1 MKYCIVID
9 FDISGE
15 TTPIIFEVDA
25 DNNDDA
31 INLAIEQ
38 MNTKY
43 VVCSCSEITK
53 DELQRTM
60 ESEGFNATP
69 DETY

>member
-1 MKYCIVID
+1 MKYCVVID

-15 TTPIIFEVDA
+15 TIPTIFEVYA

-31 INLAIEQ
+31 INLALEQ
-38 MNTKY
+38 MKTKY
-43 VVCSCSEITK
+43 VVCSCKAISK

-60 ESEGFNATP
+60 ESEDFDAPT